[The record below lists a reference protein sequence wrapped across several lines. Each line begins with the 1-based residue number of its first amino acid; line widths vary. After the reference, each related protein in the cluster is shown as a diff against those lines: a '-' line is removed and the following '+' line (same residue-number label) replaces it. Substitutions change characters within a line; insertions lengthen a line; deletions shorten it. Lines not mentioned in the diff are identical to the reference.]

1 MSSMAKPRL
10 VTVLAEYVLPLSFL
24 STTLLVPTAC
34 IQTRDEGDEGDEGD
48 EDVVIVANGNILT
61 MNSSQ
66 PTASATAVQD
76 RKIAAVG
83 DLAGVKQ
90 TVGTRYEHVDLD
102 GRTVVPGFIES
113 HDHLV

>member
-10 VTVLAEYVLPLSFL
+10 VTVLAEYVLPLGFL

-34 IQTRDEGDEGDEGD
+34 VQTRDEGDEGH
-48 EDVVIVANGNILT
+48 EDVLIVANGNILT
-61 MNSSQ
+61 MNPGQ
-66 PTASATAVQD
+66 PTASAMAFQD
-76 RKIAAVG
+76 RKIVAVG

-90 TVGTRYEHVDLD
+90 TVGTSYEYVDLD